1 MGLFHWMR
9 RGLAGLGLAA
19 LAGSASAQT
28 VAAAPPVSVA
38 RPALWSVADADTT
51 IYLFGTIHMLPPN
64 YAWRSAALD
73 QALASSDSL
82 YVETLID
89 EKNPGAIRAELAQLG
104 LRNGLPSILERVSP
118 DKRAALYTT
127 LTRLKLPLAAMDRM
141 ETWAAA
147 FTLLALQ
154 FQAIDLKGTDGV
166 ETSLRNTFLTARKPI
181 GQLETNREQ
190 LSFFDQLSEPAQR
203 ALLDGAVDTPEAM
216 RGQFDEMLKAWTSGD
231 VDSIARA
238 FGAEM
243 RDSPE
248 LRAALLDRRN
258 ANWARWV
265 EQRLTQPGKVMVA
278 VGAGHLAGDGSLQD
292 MLQKRGYRV
301 TRLQ

>member
-1 MGLFHWMR
+1 MRIVHWLR
-9 RGLAGLGLAA
+9 RGLAALGLAA

-28 VAAAPPVSVA
+28 AVSPVVAVA
-38 RPALWSVADADTT
+38 RPALWQVADADTT
-51 IYLFGTIHMLPPN
+51 IYLFGTIHMLPAN
-64 YAWRSAALD
+64 YTWRTAALD
-73 QALASSDSL
+73 QAMASSDSL

-89 EKNPGAIRAELAQLG
+89 ERNPGAIRAELTQLG
-104 LRNGLPSILERVSP
+104 FRNGLPPILERVSP
-118 DKRAALYTT
+118 DKRAALYNT
-127 LTRLKLPLAAMDRM
+127 LIRLKLPLAAMDRM

-154 FQAIDLKGTDGV
+154 FQAIDLQGSNGV
-166 ETSLRNTFLTARKPI
+166 EATLRSTFAAARKPV

-203 ALLDGAVDTPEAM
+203 TLLDGAVETPEAM
-216 RGQFDEMLKAWTSGD
+216 RGQFNQMLRAWTSGD
-231 VDSIARA
+231 VEAIARS
-238 FGAEM
+238 FGVEM

-265 EQRLTQPGKVMVA
+265 EQRLAQPGKVMVA

>member
-1 MGLFHWMR
+1 MRMFHWLR
-9 RGLAGLGLAA
+9 RGLAALGLAA
-19 LAGSASAQT
+19 TASSACAQA
-28 VAAAPPVSVA
+28 AAAPPAVSVA

-64 YAWRSAALD
+64 YVWRTPALD

-89 EKNPGAIRAELAQLG
+89 ERNPGAIRAELTQLG
-104 LRNGLPSILERVSP
+104 FRNGLPSILERVSP

-154 FQAIDLKGTDGV
+154 FQAIDLKGSNGV
-166 ETSLRNTFLTARKPI
+166 ESSLRSTFAAARKPV

-203 ALLDGAVDTPEAM
+203 ALLDGAVETPEAM
-216 RGQFDEMLKAWTSGD
+216 RGQFNEMLKAWTSGD
-231 VDSIARA
+231 VESIARA

-248 LRAALLDRRN
+248 LRDALLAKRN
-258 ANWARWV
+258 ANWTQWI
-265 EQRLTQPGKVMVA
+265 EQRLAQPGKIMVA
-278 VGAGHLAGDGSLQD
+278 VGAGHLAGEGSVQD

>member
-1 MGLFHWMR
+1 MFHWLR
-9 RGLAGLGLAA
+9 RGLAALGLAA

-28 VAAAPPVSVA
+28 VAAPPAVSVA

-51 IYLFGTIHMLPPN
+51 IYLFGTIHMLPAN
-64 YAWRSAALD
+64 TVWRTPALD
-73 QALASSDSL
+73 QALESSDSL

-89 EKNPGAIRAELAQLG
+89 ERNPAVLRAELTQLG
-104 LRNGLPSILERVSP
+104 FRNGLPPILERVSP

-154 FQAIDLKGTDGV
+154 FQEIDLKGTEGV
-166 ETSLRNTFLTARKPI
+166 EASLRRSFAIARKPV

-190 LSFFDQLSEPAQR
+190 LTFFDQLSEPAQR
-203 ALLDGAVDTPEAM
+203 TLLDGAVETPEAM
-216 RGQFDEMLKAWTSGD
+216 RGQFNEMLKAWTSGD
-231 VDSIARA
+231 VEAIGRA
-238 FGAEM
+238 FGAEL

-248 LRAALLDRRN
+248 LREALLARRN
-258 ANWARWV
+258 ANWAQWI
-265 EQRLTQPGKVMVA
+265 EQRLTQPGRVMVA
-278 VGAGHLAGDGSLQD
+278 VGAGHLAGEGSLQD
-292 MLQKRGYRV
+292 VLQKRGYRI